1 MVLLAGTKKSLVIAH
16 RGSSGK
22 APENSLSA
30 YKQAWLEKSD
40 AIEIDLR
47 MTKDKHFVCCHDNNL
62 NRVSSS
68 KKTISSLNLTDLKEI
83 DIGLWKSKKFK
94 NETIPT
100 LEEVLAKTPKRKKI
114 FIEIKGALKEH
125 ENLFQIIEQS
135 KFKKENFHFLSYL
148 PAVVKLLKKRYSEY
162 PATLNLIPSLY
173 NYDFEKILS
182 IIKKSKSNGIS
193 LHVDSFKSI
202 NLIKKIKNLD
212 QFVICWTVNDLRFM
226 KSLLK
231 IKVNGIITDY
241 PEKLV
246 RLLEK

>member
-68 KKTISSLNLTDLKEI
+68 KKTISSLNLSDLKEI

-94 NETIPT
+94 NESIPT
-100 LEEVLAKTPKRKKI
+100 LEEVLKKPQ
-114 FIEIKGALKEH
+114 KE
-125 ENLFQIIEQS
+125 
-135 KFKKENFHFLSYL
+135 KKY
-148 PAVVKLLKKRYSEY
+148 LLK
-162 PATLNLIPSLY
+162 
-173 NYDFEKILS
+173 
-182 IIKKSKSNGIS
+182 
-193 LHVDSFKSI
+193 
-202 NLIKKIKNLD
+202 
-212 QFVICWTVNDLRFM
+212 
-226 KSLLK
+226 LK
-231 IKVNGIITDY
+231 AH
-241 PEKLV
+241 
-246 RLLEK
+246 